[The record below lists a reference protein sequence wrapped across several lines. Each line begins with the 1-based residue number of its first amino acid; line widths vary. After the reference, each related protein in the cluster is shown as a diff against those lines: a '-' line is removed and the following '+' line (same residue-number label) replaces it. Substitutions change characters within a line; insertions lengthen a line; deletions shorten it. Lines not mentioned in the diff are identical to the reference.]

1 MRLLKNLFITTLFL
15 LPIAVSAE
23 PIRVAVASNFT
34 HAMQEIVK
42 HYEQESGHAVELVF
56 GSTGKIYA
64 QIINGAPFDAFF
76 AADSDRPKRLEREQ
90 RIQPGSR
97 FSYAI
102 GQIVLWSPDKQRIH
116 GPDSLNADDFR
127 HLAIA
132 NPRLAPYGEAA
143 RQILQNNGVW
153 EKLQGKIVQGENIAQ
168 TFHFVKSGNAEL
180 GFVAL
185 SQIKVLDKNETGSLW
200 LVPADQHDPIEQQ
213 AVQLSDKS
221 TVSAFLD
228 YVKSDVAGQIIE
240 DYGYRSP

>member
-42 HYEQESGHAVELVF
+42 HYQQESGNAVELVF

-76 AADSDRPKRLEREQ
+76 AADADRPERLEREQ

-132 NPRLAPYGEAA
+132 NPKLAPYGKAA
-143 RQILQNNGVW
+143 RQILQNHGVW
-153 EKLQGKIVQGENIAQ
+153 EKLQGKIVQGENIGQ

-200 LVPADQHDPIEQQ
+200 LVPADLHDPIEQQ

-228 YVKSDVAGQIIE
+228 YVKSDAASQIIE